1 MSTLPTH
8 FKNPFVSGTEYAYK
22 TYDIFERLN
31 LNMLYVVPFNRIF
44 LRTKPHVKKQKI
56 VSADYRYPGI
66 LYKSKLDPENK
77 TVQEEYCIFDGTHRV
92 HKMIIEG
99 KTSSVFYVIEPEIF
113 DGLRKYKHD
122 FSRRRSTGCL
132 GCME

>member
-8 FKNPFVSGTEYAYK
+8 FKNPFVSDTEYAYK

-44 LRTKPHVKKQKI
+44 VRTKPHIKKQKI

-66 LYKSKLDPENK
+66 LYKSKLDPENNMAYHNRSIAK
-77 TVQEEYCIFDGTHRV
+77 E
-92 HKMIIEG
+92 MIG
-99 KTSSVFYVIEPEIF
+99 DLMGACSDAKQAV
-113 DGLRKYKHD
+113 L
-122 FSRRRSTGCL
+122 L
-132 GCME
+132 GDSDVTNKNWINVNC